1 MDELD
6 DILSTE
12 KELDESSVILSTK
25 RKTKEDNS
33 ASGKKSRRTMSF
45 GGARMKPDSLQLSV
59 IGYNEKDAQD
69 EPVINSIRNK
79 AEHFS
84 QPAFD
89 KVGKRKQ
96 VKKRNIGFE
105 LQM

>member
-12 KELDESSVILSTK
+12 KELDESTVNLSAK

-45 GGARMKPDSLQLSV
+45 GGSRIKPDSLQLSI
-59 IGYNEKDAQD
+59 IGYNEKEAQD
-69 EPVINSIRNK
+69 EPLMSSVRNK
-79 AEHFS
+79 TEHVS
-84 QPAFD
+84 QHAFD
-89 KVGKRKQ
+89 KVRKRK
-96 VKKRNIGFE
+96 
-105 LQM
+105 

>member
-12 KELDESSVILSTK
+12 KELDESSVGLSTK

-59 IGYNEKDAQD
+59 IGYNDKEAQD
-69 EPVINSIRNK
+69 EPLISSIRNK
-79 AEHFS
+79 TEHVS
-84 QPAFD
+84 QSVFD
-89 KVGKRKQ
+89 KVCKRQQ
-96 VKKRNIGFE
+96 V
-105 LQM
+105 